1 MSRNNTRVFERKRNL
16 IRYRTFIEKPQASL
30 SLPCSLCVF
39 RLGWN
44 GFSRKRSSFSSTRRV
59 ICFGSRAADL
69 RNFLEY
75 SMPMSLPLEDFDRF
89 SKRIRAY
96 RFPFAVFFESLH
108 YERIKVFS
116 RFSHKVMGG
125 NRRGEES
132 LIFLHGQNDDTSL
145 LCNC

>member
-44 GFSRKRSSFSSTRRV
+44 GFSRKRSSLSSTRRG
-59 ICFGSRAADL
+59 IWFGSRAADL

-75 SMPMSLPLEDFDRF
+75 SMSMPLPLEDFDRF
-89 SKRIRAY
+89 SKRICAY
-96 RFPFAVFFESLH
+96 RFSFAMFLEPFR
-108 YERIKVFS
+108 YECIKIFS
-116 RFSHKVMGG
+116 CLSHKVMDG
-125 NRRGEES
+125 NR
-132 LIFLHGQNDDTSL
+132 
-145 LCNC
+145 